1 MHQGTKK
8 RTTEHVSFRV
18 NKEVLEKLKAV
29 AKEEKLSLNTY
40 VNQIFD
46 SHVSW
51 DVHASEVGWVV
62 MLKSALR
69 EIIKKSDKETITKIA
84 KNAAVSGS
92 KEIALS
98 MRGRYGIAEWISIL
112 KDRARSSGF
121 FIKEYHEGA
130 KIKLVMHHDMGENWS
145 LFFRIY
151 YESIFLDLNSK
162 VHADH
167 TENAIVIEIESSGI
181 K

>member
-8 RTTEHVSFRV
+8 RSTEHVSFRV
-18 NKEVLEKLKAV
+18 NKDVLEKLKSV

-62 MLKSALR
+62 MLKTALR

-84 KNAAVSGS
+84 KNVAVSGS

-98 MRGRYGIAEWISIL
+98 MRGKYGITEWISIL

-130 KIKLVMHHDMGENWS
+130 KTKLVMHHDMGENWS
-145 LFFRIY
+145 LFFSVY
-151 YESIFLDLNSK
+151 YESIFLDLGSK

-167 TENAIVIEIESSGI
+167 TENAIVIEIDSLSA

>member
-1 MHQGTKK
+1 VHQGTKK
-8 RTTEHVSFRV
+8 RITEHVSFRV
-18 NKEVLEKLKAV
+18 NREVLEKLKSV

-62 MLKSALR
+62 MLKSVLR
-69 EIIKKSDKETITKIA
+69 EIIKKSDRETITKIA
-84 KNAAVSGS
+84 KNAAGSGS

-98 MRGRYGIAEWISIL
+98 MRGKYGIVEWISIL

-130 KIKLVMHHDMGENWS
+130 KTKLVMHHDMGENWS
-145 LFFRIY
+145 LFFRTY
-151 YESIFLDLNSK
+151 YESIFFDLGSK

-167 TENAIVIEIESSGI
+167 TENAIVIEIEFSGI